1 MSLSF
6 LSILAVIIGIVGLV
20 GCILPVIPGPPI
32 SWCGLLLAF
41 FARQEAGSDNPITL
55 TCLFV
60 WLGITVVVTILD
72 YVVPS
77 AVTRLAGGSKAGGR
91 GALVGMIIGI
101 FFTPLGMIPCSLLG
115 AFLCELIVE
124 DKSAGE
130 AVKSSLGAFL
140 GFLLGTG
147 MKLIVSATMLYYI
160 IF

>member
-1 MSLSF
+1 MSFSL
-6 LSILAVIIGIVGLV
+6 LTVLAVIIGLV
-20 GCILPVIPGPPI
+20 GIAGRFLPVIPGPPI
-32 SWCGLLLAF
+32 SWCGLLVAY
-41 FARQEAGSDNPITL
+41 FARLQAGSDNPITR

-72 YVVPS
+72 YVVPA

-91 GALVGMIIGI
+91 GALVGMILGI

-124 DKSAGE
+124 DKPAGQ
-130 AVKSSLGAFL
+130 AVKSSLGAFA

-147 MKLIVSATMLYYI
+147 MKLVVSATMMYYI
-160 IF
+160 LF